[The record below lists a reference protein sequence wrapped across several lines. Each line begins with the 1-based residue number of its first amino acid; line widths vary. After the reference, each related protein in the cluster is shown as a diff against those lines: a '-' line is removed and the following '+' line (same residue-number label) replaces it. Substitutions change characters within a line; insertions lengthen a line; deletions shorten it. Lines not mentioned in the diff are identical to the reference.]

1 MTAHPFDV
9 PFDSKEKTV
18 SAMVGRS
25 DFDRVMVPNYAPVN
39 MVPVRGAGSRL
50 WDQEGREYVDLAG
63 GIAVN
68 ALGHAHP
75 ALVEALT
82 EQAGKLWHVSNIMTN
97 EPALRLADKLVQAT
111 FAERVFFANSGAEA
125 NEAAFKLARRWGHN
139 TGGAAKHQ
147 IIACTNSFHGR
158 SLFTVSVGGQ
168 PKYSEGFGPA
178 MGGISH
184 VPYQDLAALE
194 AAMSDAT
201 CAVVLEPVQGEGG
214 VIPASSDYLQAVRA
228 LCDKHQALL
237 VFDEVQSGMG
247 RTGRLFAYMHSGVV
261 PDILTSAKSLG
272 GGFPI
277 SAMLTTTAIAEHFAV
292 GTHGSTYGGNPLAC
306 AVAERVL
313 DIVNTPAVLDGV
325 AQRHQRLRAE
335 LEAMGAEFGVFSGVR
350 GSGLLL
356 GAVMSDAWRGKAK
369 DVQMLAQ
376 EEGVLVL
383 QAGPDVVRLAPSL
396 IIDEADMAEGLA
408 RLRAAL
414 QRLVA

>member
-247 RTGRLFAYMHSGVV
+247 RTGKLFAYMHSGVV

-325 AQRHQRLRAE
+325 QQRHQRLRAE

-369 DVQMLAQ
+369 EVQMLAQ

-396 IIDEADMAEGLA
+396 IIDEADIAEGLA
-408 RLRAAL
+408 RLRVAL

>member
-247 RTGRLFAYMHSGVV
+247 RTGKLFAYMHSGVV

-396 IIDEADMAEGLA
+396 IIDEADIAEGLA
-408 RLRAAL
+408 RLRVAL

>member
-396 IIDEADMAEGLA
+396 IIDEADIAEGLA
-408 RLRAAL
+408 RLRVAL

>member
-1 MTAHPFDV
+1 
-9 PFDSKEKTV
+9 
-18 SAMVGRS
+18 
-25 DFDRVMVPNYAPVN
+25 MVPNYAPVN

-178 MGGISH
+178 MSGISH

-247 RTGRLFAYMHSGVV
+247 RTGKLFAYMHSGVV

>member
-1 MTAHPFDV
+1 
-9 PFDSKEKTV
+9 
-18 SAMVGRS
+18 
-25 DFDRVMVPNYAPVN
+25 MVPNYAPVN

-247 RTGRLFAYMHSGVV
+247 RTGKLFAYMHSGVV

>member
-1 MTAHPFDV
+1 
-9 PFDSKEKTV
+9 
-18 SAMVGRS
+18 
-25 DFDRVMVPNYAPVN
+25 MVPNYAPVN

-158 SLFTVSVGGQ
+158 SLFTVSLGGQ

-247 RTGRLFAYMHSGVV
+247 RTGKLFAYMHSGVV

>member
-1 MTAHPFDV
+1 MST
-9 PFDSKEKTV
+9 T
-18 SAMVGRS
+18 VGRS

-247 RTGRLFAYMHSGVV
+247 RTGKLFAYMHSGVV

-325 AQRHQRLRAE
+325 AQRHLRLRAE

>member
-1 MTAHPFDV
+1 M
-9 PFDSKEKTV
+9 TV

-50 WDQEGREYVDLAG
+50 WDQKGREYVDLAG

-214 VIPASSDYLQAVRA
+214 VIPASNDYLQAVRA

-247 RTGRLFAYMHSGVV
+247 RTGKLFAYMHSGVV

-272 GGFPI
+272 GGFPV

-325 AQRHQRLRAE
+325 QQRHERLRAE

-414 QRLVA
+414 QRLAA

>member
-1 MTAHPFDV
+1 M
-9 PFDSKEKTV
+9 TV
-18 SAMVGRS
+18 SATVGRS

-50 WDQEGREYVDLAG
+50 WDQQDREYVDLAG

-75 ALVEALT
+75 AMIEALT
-82 EQAGKLWHVSNIMTN
+82 EQAHKLWHVSNIMTN

-139 TGGAAKHQ
+139 TCGAQKHQ

-184 VPYQDLAALE
+184 VPYQDIAALE
-194 AAMSDAT
+194 AAISDDT

-214 VIPASSDYLQAVRA
+214 VIPASTEYLQAVRA
-228 LCDKHQALL
+228 LCNKHNALL

-247 RTGRLFAYMHSGVV
+247 RTGKLFAYMHSGVV

-277 SAMLTTTAIAEHFAV
+277 SAMLTTAAIADHFAV

-325 AQRHQRLRAE
+325 QQRHETIRAE
-335 LEAMGAEFGVFSGVR
+335 LEQMGAEFDVFSSVR

-356 GAVMSDAWRGKAK
+356 GAVMSDGFKGRAK
-369 DVQMLAQ
+369 DVQALAQ

-396 IIDEADMAEGLA
+396 IIEQEDIAEGMT

-414 QRLVA
+414 RRMVG